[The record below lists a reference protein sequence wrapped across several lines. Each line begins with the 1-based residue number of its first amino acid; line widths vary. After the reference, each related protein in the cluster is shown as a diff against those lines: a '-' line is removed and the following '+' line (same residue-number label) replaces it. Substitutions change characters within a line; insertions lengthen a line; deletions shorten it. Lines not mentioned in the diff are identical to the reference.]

1 MTMKE
6 FLEEINN
13 NRQMLS
19 ESAISFLD
27 ELIEKNH
34 PNQLLTDAGKKII
47 IAMQNNAELYLNNFS
62 SKQLGEILFMPARS
76 VSGSIR
82 KLVTEGYVKK
92 QGLNPVTY
100 GLTEQGQDLQVDKD

>member
-13 NRQMLS
+13 NRHLLS
-19 ESAISFLD
+19 ETAVGFLD

-34 PNQLLTDAGKKII
+34 PDQLLTDTGKKILI
-47 IAMQNNAELYLNNFS
+47 TMQENMGSFLNIFS
-62 SKQLGEILFMPARS
+62 SKQLGELLFMPARS

-82 KLVTEGYVKK
+82 KLVNEGYVIKN
-92 QGLNPVTY
+92 GLNPVTY
-100 GLTEQGQDLQVDKD
+100 GLTEQGKALKVDKD